1 MNEWREISP
10 EEFRLV
16 VDKKYVAYLTRMPFP
31 PRNWLLTFKNRG
43 VEIPNNTIDILKWKA
58 TVEVSNLCNREIANY
73 SAIRDHL
80 PNFRSLAEKAGILD
94 EMD

>member
-31 PRNWLLTFKNRG
+31 PRNWLLTFKNHG
-43 VEIPNNTIDILKWKA
+43 IEIQNNTIDTLKWKA

-73 SAIRDHL
+73 STIRDHL
-80 PNFRSLAEKAGILD
+80 PSFRSLAEKAGILD